1 MVDVLV
7 WLVKFPFVLVAVILA
22 FALGLVGLI
31 LSGVGAFLTPV
42 LGLGWLILPFGLA
55 LLFAAWLIVR
65 LL

>member
-31 LSGVGAFLTPV
+31 LSGVGAFLTSV

>member
-22 FALGLVGLI
+22 FALRLVGLI